1 MSLRFLL
8 ATLILAAA
16 PVAGG
21 WWAWKGQ
28 GPLRQEATV
37 LVKRGT
43 SINQVADQME
53 RDGVI
58 RSASLFK
65 LWARA
70 RKLQLIRGEY
80 TFTPR
85 ASLSDV
91 AGKLRRAEI
100 HYTAV
105 SIPEGAHAW
114 AVQRRL
120 NSFVPEEVF
129 WTLWKSPRLAKLAG
143 FEEAESLEGL
153 VAPAT
158 YKLHH
163 ALEPEEVMLMLVE
176 AFRNQVRPKL
186 EGGVLPPYQT
196 LILASLVEKE
206 TKLPEEQP
214 RVAGVYKKRLD
225 IGMRLQCDPTSLYAR
240 WASGDL
246 RFTAAHAAG
255 HPPSQP
261 FQHLHSEGPSAHA
274 HRHPRRLGSG
284 GGEGAGHREGHLFRG
299 HGQGWSQFRPEP
311 SGSQQERRQLPQG
324 TRPAEE
330 GPAWLSPALI
340 CSSCSAACARPEP
353 RRKPASWPVM
363 CW

>member
-8 ATLILAAA
+8 ATVILAGA
-16 PVAGG
+16 PAAGG

-43 SINQVADQME
+43 GINQIADQLE

-85 ASLSDV
+85 ASLADV

-100 HYTAV
+100 HFTNV

-114 AVQRRL
+114 SVQKRL
-120 NSFVPEEVF
+120 KDFVPEEVF
-129 WTLWKSPRLAKLAG
+129 WALWKSPRLAKTAG
-143 FEEAESLEGL
+143 FEGAETLEGL

-158 YKLHH
+158 YRLHR

-176 AFRNQVRPKL
+176 AFRDQIRPKL
-186 EGGVLPPYQT
+186 EGGPLPPYET

-214 RVAGVYKKRLD
+214 KVAGVYKKRLD
-225 IGMRLQCDPTSLYAR
+225 LGMRLQCDPTSLYAR
-240 WASGDL
+240 WLTGDL
-246 RFTAAHAAG
+246 RFTAPLVQDIRRPHPFNTYTVKGLPPTPIAIPGAAALAAARAPETG
-255 HPPSQP
+255 KDLY
-261 FQHLHSEGPSAHA
+261 FVATG
-274 HRHPRRLGSG
+274 RG
-284 GGEGAGHREGHLFRG
+284 GHRFAPSLRDHNRNVGAYRQEIARQRKAARG
-299 HGQGWSQFRPEP
+299 
-311 SGSQQERRQLPQG
+311 
-324 TRPAEE
+324 
-330 GPAWLSPALI
+330 
-340 CSSCSAACARPEP
+340 
-353 RRKPASWPVM
+353 
-363 CW
+363 

>member
-1 MSLRFLL
+1 MSLRFFLVTVLL
-8 ATLILAAA
+8 ALAPA
-16 PVAGG
+16 AGG
-21 WWAWKGQ
+21 WWVWKGQ
-28 GPLRQEATV
+28 GPLQQDATV
-37 LVKRGT
+37 LVKRGIG
-43 SINQVADQME
+43 INQMADQLE

-80 TFTPR
+80 TFTSR

-91 AGKLRRAEI
+91 AGKLGRADI
-100 HYTAV
+100 HYTVV

-114 AVQRRL
+114 AVQKRL
-120 NSFVPEEVF
+120 KDFVPEEVF
-129 WTLWKSPRLAKLAG
+129 WALWKSPRLARTAG
-143 FEEAESLEGL
+143 FEGAESLEGL

-186 EGGVLPPYQT
+186 EGGMLPPYQT

-214 RVAGVYKKRLD
+214 RVAGVYLKRLK

-240 WASGDL
+240 WLSGDL
-246 RFTAAHAAG
+246 RFTAPLVGDIRRSHRFNTYLVKG
-255 HPPSQP
+255 LPPTP
-261 FQHLHSEGPSAHA
+261 IAIPSATA
-274 HRHPRRLGSG
+274 LAAAKEPEMGRDLYFVATGTG
-284 GGEGAGHREGHLFRG
+284 GHSFAPSLRDHNRNVGVYRKELARQKRVARG
-299 HGQGWSQFRPEP
+299 
-311 SGSQQERRQLPQG
+311 
-324 TRPAEE
+324 
-330 GPAWLSPALI
+330 
-340 CSSCSAACARPEP
+340 
-353 RRKPASWPVM
+353 
-363 CW
+363 

>member
-1 MSLRFLL
+1 MSLRFFL
-8 ATLILAAA
+8 ATLLLAAA
-16 PVAGG
+16 PAAGG

-28 GPLRQEATV
+28 GPLRQDAMV
-37 LVKRGT
+37 LVRKGAN
-43 SINQVADQME
+43 INQIADQLE

-80 TFTPR
+80 TFAPR

-91 AGKLRRAEI
+91 AGKLRRADI

-114 AVQRRL
+114 AVQKRL
-120 NSFVPEEVF
+120 KDFVPEEVF
-129 WTLWKSPRLAKLAG
+129 WTLWKSPRLARTAG

-158 YKLHH
+158 YKLHR
-163 ALEPEEVMLMLVE
+163 ALEPEEIMLMLVE

-186 EGGVLPPYQT
+186 EGGVLPPYET

-206 TKLPEEQP
+206 TRLVEEQP
-214 RVAGVYKKRLD
+214 RVAGVYLKRLK

-240 WASGDL
+240 WVTGDL
-246 RFTAAHAAG
+246 RFTAPTPEDIRRSSRFNTYAVKG
-255 HPPSQP
+255 LPPTP
-261 FQHLHSEGPSAHA
+261 IAVPSATA
-274 HRHPRRLGSG
+274 LAAAKAPEMGKDLYFV
-284 GGEGAGHREGHLFRG
+284 AT
-299 HGQGWSQFRPEP
+299 GQGGHNFAP
-311 SGSQQERRQLPQG
+311 SLRDHNRNVGVYRREIGRQKR
-324 TRPAEE
+324 T
-330 GPAWLSPALI
+330 
-340 CSSCSAACARPEP
+340 ARAKQDSG
-353 RRKPASWPVM
+353 RG
-363 CW
+363 

>member
-1 MSLRFLL
+1 MARSSISLRLFLVTVLL
-8 ATLILAAA
+8 AVA
-16 PVAGG
+16 PAAGG

-28 GPLRQEATV
+28 GPLQQDATV

-43 SINQVADQME
+43 SINQVADQLE

-114 AVQRRL
+114 AVQKRL
-120 NSFVPEEVF
+120 KDFVPEEVF
-129 WTLWKSPRLAKLAG
+129 WTLWKSSRLAKTAG
-143 FEEAESLEGL
+143 FEGAGSLEGL

-158 YKLHH
+158 YRLHH

-176 AFRNQVRPKL
+176 AFRSQIRPKL
-186 EGGVLPPYQT
+186 EGGPLPPYET

-214 RVAGVYKKRLD
+214 KVAGVYKKRLD

-240 WASGDL
+240 WLSGDL
-246 RFTAAHAAG
+246 RFTAPLMEDIRRPHPFNTYTVKGLPPTPIAIPGATALAAAKAPEVTRDLYFVATGRGG
-255 HPPSQP
+255 HSFAPSLRDHNRNVGVYRQEIAR
-261 FQHLHSEGPSAHA
+261 QRKAA
-274 HRHPRRLGSG
+274 
-284 GGEGAGHREGHLFRG
+284 RG
-299 HGQGWSQFRPEP
+299 
-311 SGSQQERRQLPQG
+311 
-324 TRPAEE
+324 
-330 GPAWLSPALI
+330 
-340 CSSCSAACARPEP
+340 
-353 RRKPASWPVM
+353 
-363 CW
+363 

>member
-1 MSLRFLL
+1 MSLRFFL
-8 ATLILAAA
+8 ATLILAVA

-37 LVKRGT
+37 LVKKGT
-43 SINQVADQME
+43 SINQIADQLE
-53 RDGVI
+53 REGVI

-100 HYTAV
+100 HYTSV

-114 AVQRRL
+114 AVQKRL
-120 NSFVPEEVF
+120 KDFVPEDVF
-129 WTLWKSPRLAKLAG
+129 WALWKSPRLAKTAG
-143 FEEAESLEGL
+143 FEDAESLEGL

-163 ALEPEEVMLMLVE
+163 ALEPEEIMLMLVE
-176 AFRNQVRPKL
+176 AFRAQVRPKL
-186 EGGVLPPYQT
+186 EGGVLPPYET
-196 LILASLVEKE
+196 LIMASLVEKE

-214 RVAGVYKKRLD
+214 RVAGVYLKRLK

-240 WASGDL
+240 WITGDL
-246 RFTAAHAAG
+246 RFTAPMPEDIRRPSRFNTYTVKGLPPTPIAVPGATALAAALAPEAGKDLYFVATGRGGHHFAPSLRDHNRNVGTYRKELARQRKQAHG
-255 HPPSQP
+255 
-261 FQHLHSEGPSAHA
+261 
-274 HRHPRRLGSG
+274 
-284 GGEGAGHREGHLFRG
+284 
-299 HGQGWSQFRPEP
+299 
-311 SGSQQERRQLPQG
+311 
-324 TRPAEE
+324 
-330 GPAWLSPALI
+330 
-340 CSSCSAACARPEP
+340 
-353 RRKPASWPVM
+353 
-363 CW
+363 

>member
-1 MSLRFLL
+1 MARSPVSLRLFLAIAVL
-8 ATLILAAA
+8 ALL
-16 PVAGG
+16 PGVGG

-28 GPLRQEATV
+28 GPLQQEATV
-37 LVKRGT
+37 LVKKGT
-43 SINQVADQME
+43 SINQMADQLE

-80 TFTPR
+80 TFTPQ
-85 ASLSDV
+85 ASLADV

-114 AVQRRL
+114 SVQKRL
-120 NSFVPEEVF
+120 KDFVPEEVF
-129 WTLWKSPRLAKLAG
+129 WALWKSPRLAKTAG
-143 FEEAESLEGL
+143 FEQAESLEGL

-163 ALEPEEVMLMLVE
+163 AMEPEEVMLMLVE
-176 AFRNQVRPKL
+176 AFRDQVRPRL
-186 EGGVLPPYQT
+186 EGGVLPPYDT

-240 WASGDL
+240 WLSGDL
-246 RFTAAHAAG
+246 RFTAPLVQDIRRT
-255 HPPSQP
+255 HPFNTYTMSGLPPTPIAIPS
-261 FQHLHSEGPSAHA
+261 PSAIEA
-274 HRHPRRLGSG
+274 AKEPLAGKDLYFVATGRG
-284 GGEGAGHREGHLFRG
+284 GHTFAPSLRDHNKNVGVYRKEIARQKKLARG
-299 HGQGWSQFRPEP
+299 
-311 SGSQQERRQLPQG
+311 
-324 TRPAEE
+324 
-330 GPAWLSPALI
+330 
-340 CSSCSAACARPEP
+340 
-353 RRKPASWPVM
+353 
-363 CW
+363 